1 MPKPKNNESKQDFL
15 KRCTADVVAEGK
27 KADAAYAAC
36 NVYWNEERGTR
47 QALNLSL
54 PVELTAEGIVDA
66 ANPDKAEVKRKFA
79 ITAYTGKELDT
90 WFGKLVIDVDGIG
103 TKEKIPVLREH
114 ARDRVVGYG
123 GTFKDKGSLYV
134 SGEFSK
140 STRDAREVL
149 ALADEG
155 YPWQASVAVWP
166 TKVMSLKDEKTTA
179 KVNGREFAGPAEV
192 WLESKVG
199 EVSFVSLGRDDDTA
213 AITLSAAPGEDV
225 QVEIVQPLSSAKEIE
240 EMEFTLE
247 VLTKEAPELLAQIRK
262 EAADAARA
270 EAVAAERA
278 RVAEILA
285 ADGEP
290 EVTKKAIADG
300 TEAAA
305 FFKLAYEAE
314 RALRAAGLRE
324 LAVHATPPQ
333 GSEEPDTSNASTA
346 APAHVQLAEKA
357 RAIAAER
364 KVDLV
369 EAQRMAFRE
378 NPALAKA
385 WVPTLHN

>member
-1 MPKPKNNESKQDFL
+1 MPKPNKGESKQDFL
-15 KRCTADVVAEGK
+15 KRCTDEVVAEGK
-27 KADAAYAAC
+27 KSAAAYAAC

-54 PVELTAEGIVDA
+54 PVELTAEGSVDA

-79 ITAYTGKELDT
+79 ITAYTGKELET
-90 WFGKLVIDVDGIG
+90 WFGKLVIDVEGIG

-123 GTFKDKGSLYV
+123 GTFKDAGSLYV
-134 SGEFSK
+134 TGEFSK

-225 QVEIVQPLSSAKEIE
+225 QVEIVQPQKTDAKETVDMDFTIE
-240 EMEFTLE
+240 TI
-247 VLTKEAPELLAQIRK
+247 TKEAPELLAQIRK

-270 EAVAAERA
+270 EGVAAERA
-278 RVAEILA
+278 RVTEILA
-285 ADGEP
+285 AEGDTA
-290 EVTKKAIADG
+290 VTKQAIADG
-300 TEAAA
+300 IEAAA

-314 RALRAAGLRE
+314 RALRAAGLKE
-324 LAVHATPPQ
+324 LAAAATPPQ
-333 GSEEPDTSNASTA
+333 GQEEPNPTRADER
-346 APAHVQLAEKA
+346 PADQQLADKA
-357 RAIAAER
+357 RVIAAE
-364 KVDLV
+364 KDIPIDQ
-369 EAQRMAFRE
+369 AQRLAFKQFPE
-378 NPALAKA
+378 LAKA
-385 WVPTLHN
+385 WRP

>member
-1 MPKPKNNESKQDFL
+1 MPKPTKGEAKQDFL
-15 KRCTADVVAEGK
+15 KRCTAAVVAEGK
-27 KADAAYAAC
+27 KADAAYAVC

-54 PVELTAEGIVDA
+54 PVELTAVGYVDA
-66 ANPDKAEVKRKFA
+66 ANPDKAEVKRRFA
-79 ITAYTGKELDT
+79 ITAYTGRELET

-103 TKEKIPVLREH
+103 TKEKMPVLREH

-123 GTFKDKGSLYV
+123 QAFKDAGSLYV

-166 TKVMSLKDEKTTA
+166 SKVMTLKDEKTTA
-179 KVNGREFAGPAEV
+179 TVNGREFAGPAEV

-225 QVEIVQPLSSAKEIE
+225 QVEIIQPATGGKEI
-240 EMEFTLE
+240 EMEFTIE
-247 VLTKEAPELLAQIRK
+247 VLTEKAPELLAQIRK

-270 EAVAAERA
+270 DGVAAERA
-278 RVAEILA
+278 RVIEILA
-285 ADGEP
+285 AEGDAA
-290 EVTKKAIADG
+290 VTKRAIADG
-300 TEAAA
+300 TAPAEC
-305 FFKLAYEAE
+305 FKLFFQAE
-314 RALRAAGLRE
+314 RALRAAGLQE
-324 LAVHATPPQ
+324 IAAAATPPQ
-333 GSEEPDTSNASTA
+333 GTEEPVTA
-346 APAHVQLAEKA
+346 AADERPADQQLAEKA
-357 RAIAAER
+357 REIAAE
-364 KVDLV
+364 KGISIDQ
-369 EAQRMAFRE
+369 AQRLAFKQFPE
-378 NPALAKA
+378 LAKA
-385 WVPTLHN
+385 WRP